1 MPPGALQAAVRRA
14 ARFPRVNYVEFW
26 PRYLAAHVDRRT
38 RALHYLGTL
47 GAAAFVGLAISL
59 GDWRWLAA
67 APLVG
72 YGLAWLGHAVFERN
86 RPETFQHPVWSL
98 LSDIRM
104 LGLFLTGRLGAE
116 LGRHGME
123 K

>member
-14 ARFPRVNYVEFW
+14 ARFRAMNYVEFW
-26 PRYLAAHVDRRT
+26 PRYLAAHADRRT
-38 RALHYLGTL
+38 RVLHYLGTL

-59 GDWRWLAA
+59 GDWRWLVA

-72 YGLAWLGHAVFERN
+72 YAPAWLGHAVFERN

-98 LSDIRM
+98 LSDLRM
-104 LGLFLTGRLGAE
+104 LELFVTGRLGAE
-116 LGRHGME
+116 LRRSGME